1 MMSSDADDMTHG
13 EDANE
18 KDSTLMEWRMKGV
31 TQCIT
36 KELILEL
43 KDGVVEAHLPL
54 AVDAATALRLA
65 LVP

>member
-18 KDSTLMEWRMKGV
+18 QDSTLMEWRMKGV

-43 KDGVVEAHLPL
+43 
-54 AVDAATALRLA
+54 
-65 LVP
+65 